1 MGENISL
8 KYLEK
13 IGYKILEKNFACRQ
27 GEIDIIAKDKLE
39 IVIIEVKTR
48 SNLNYGNP
56 REAVDKNKKNHIYN
70 SAKYYIHVNKLE
82 NNYIRFDVI
91 EIYKIK
97 NRFKLKHLKNVDIKH
112 WFKLKNVVKYFS
124 ELKNEKSNR

>member
-13 IGYKILEKNFACRQ
+13 IGYKILEKNFSCRQ

-112 WFKLKNVVKYFS
+112 
-124 ELKNEKSNR
+124 